1 MTYSLAFLPS
11 HVPGSDIQ
19 AASGRGRWP
28 ASTASFGARVSIP
41 SPRPESFRR
50 LNGTSEARSRGSPT
64 GTEVPQARRR
74 RGRAE
79 GAVRSPVRAE
89 TDSEAKKY
97 WPGTKSQASDGS
109 GGRI

>member
-50 LNGTSEARSRGSPT
+50 LNGTSEARSRGGPT
-64 GTEVPQARRR
+64 GTEVPPRH
-74 RGRAE
+74 GDDV
-79 GAVRSPVRAE
+79 AVLRVPYAVPSAPKRTPRQKVLAWDE
-89 TDSEAKKY
+89 V
-97 WPGTKSQASDGS
+97 PGQ
-109 GGRI
+109 